1 MVGRC
6 VNVTGMFG
14 RKLHNSN
21 LEGSVSIQQAH
32 NSTLIYTIQ
41 FNSGDL
47 EGVYDNPIELGKPEW
62 NQRVVYSPHVV
73 RLSLHVVA

>member
-1 MVGRC
+1 
-6 VNVTGMFG
+6 MFG
-14 RKLHNSN
+14 RKSHNSN

-32 NSTLIYTIQ
+32 NSTPIYTIQ
-41 FNSGDL
+41 LFNSGDL